1 MRLTITLHRHVL
13 RSPPRAPGPPASQ
26 RFTAHLN
33 GKNWR
38 YPGLDPRPII
48 SDPLPAGPR
57 AMRQCP
63 PVLVLRCCPRPP
75 RRHLA
80 ARNTKCTGARP
91 QPRTTPPPRP
101 APAPCPAR
109 PALLLSFAP
118 SSPRASARALPCDAP
133 VPCQCPALRR
143 CGHARPAVT
152 CNSAKQSA
160 RQSPRPTPRHRHATT
175 RHPTP
180 APRPAMPPSRA
191 KAPPCAAAAMP
202 APLSPA
208 TAQGSA
214 HAKAWVYHHATASPP
229 HAAPRQR
236 PAVPCQCKP
245 CAAAA
250 SHAPSSPA
258 TGQTPHP
265 APLRPR
271 PSHHQPATGQ
281 SA

>member
-1 MRLTITLHRHVL
+1 MHHAAT
-13 RSPPRAPGPPASQ
+13 Q
-26 RFTAHLN
+26 RQ
-33 GKNWR
+33 
-38 YPGLDPRPII
+38 
-48 SDPLPAGPR
+48 
-57 AMRQCP
+57 RQRP

-80 ARNTKCTGARP
+80 ARNTKGTGARP
-91 QPRTTPPPRP
+91 QPCTTPPPRS

-118 SSPRASARALPCDAP
+118 SPPRASDRALPCDGP

-152 CNSAKQSA
+152 CNSAKQRA
-160 RQSPRPTPRHRHATT
+160 RQSPRPTPGKARVHHHATA
-175 RHPTP
+175 TP
-180 APRPAMPPSRA
+180 PHAAPCQCQ
-191 KAPPCAAAAMP
+191 PCAAAASH
-202 APLSPA
+202 APLPPA
-208 TAQGSA
+208 TAQSSA
-214 HAKAWVYHHATASPP
+214 HAKARVHHHATATPP
-229 HAAPRQR
+229 HAAPRQL
-236 PAVPCQCKP
+236 PAVPCQCQH

-258 TGQTPHP
+258 TGQTPRP

-281 SA
+281 SG